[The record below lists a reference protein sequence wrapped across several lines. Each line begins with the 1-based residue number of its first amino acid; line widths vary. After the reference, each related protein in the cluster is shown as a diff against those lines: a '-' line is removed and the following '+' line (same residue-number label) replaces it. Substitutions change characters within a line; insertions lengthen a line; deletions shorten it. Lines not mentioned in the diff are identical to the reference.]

1 MEKTSMMRRKKIW
14 ASLIAGTLMCG
25 AITFMPVYAYAK
37 GENSTELDGTA
48 SGAKSVAIGNAAV
61 ASANSSVA
69 VGESSGARGSD
80 YAVAV
85 GSYAQAS
92 GEGAISIGGGKS
104 GSITNATGANSIA
117 IGSQALSGGAGAIAL
132 GKDSFGYG
140 AKGVAIGY
148 GASAGYDNSVALGA
162 GATTTAAN
170 VGIDA
175 QKYTYTVRGAT
186 VTTDYA
192 GLASDANGTVSVG
205 TNSVTRQIQYV
216 AAGKI
221 AVKSTDAVNGSQ
233 LYQTNQAVQAVAD
246 YVGTVTTGNYVIDSN
261 TMGENINV
269 LDTQLK
275 SAYDAF
281 NAATG
286 ADLDGII
293 SYDSTDKSKVTLK
306 GTSGTTLANVKSGE
320 LSATSKEAVNGSQLY
335 TTNQQVAANS
345 SDITNIK
352 SDISNLNDD
361 IGRVGA
367 LSAAM
372 AGLHPRFQ
380 SGNKGEVA
388 MALGGYGGQ
397 KAMAIGGFYAPNEQV
412 MFSVGG
418 GFSEGGSKMYNVG
431 VNFVLDRVQSRK
443 NISTEAM
450 YTKSEVDNMLS
461 TQDKQIKLLM
471 NKLAT
476 LEAKVK

>member
-25 AITFMPVYAYAK
+25 AITFMPVSAYAK

-104 GSITNATGANSIA
+104 DSRTNATGANSIA
-117 IGSQALSGGAGAIAL
+117 VGSEALSGGAGAIAL

-175 QKYTYTVRGAT
+175 QKYTYTVGGAT

-221 AVKSTDAVNGSQ
+221 AIKSTDAVNGSQ

-281 NAATG
+281 KAATG
-286 ADLDGII
+286 ADLTGVIAYDG
-293 SYDSTDKSKVTLK
+293 DTDKGKVTLA
-306 GTSGTTLANVKSGE
+306 GANGTTLANVKAGE
-320 LSATSKEAVNGSQLY
+320 VSASSKEAINGSQLY
-335 TTNQQVAANS
+335 ATNQLVAANS
-345 SDITNIK
+345 ADIAGIK
-352 SDISNLNDD
+352 SDVSRLGDD

-388 MALGGYGGQ
+388 MALGGYGGK
-397 KAMAIGGFYAPNEQV
+397 KALALGGFYAPNERV
-412 MFSVGG
+412 MFSLGG
-418 GFSEGGSKMYNVG
+418 AISEGGGNMYNLG
-431 VNFVLDRVQSRK
+431 VNFVLDKVQSRR
-443 NISTEAM
+443 SAEVM
-450 YTKSEVDNMLS
+450 YTKNEVDAMMS
-461 TQDKQIKLLM
+461 TQGEQIKLLM

-476 LEAKVK
+476 LEAKIK